1 VAIQKIIAASVNEG
15 LRIIRDQLGPDAMI
29 IKTVKRNNKVELF
42 VDSPKEIES
51 AIQAV
56 NALAVGPDSA
66 IQEEYQQAKLKMLSS
81 LGDLPEQELKPQIEN
96 YQIDPHLDHIDP
108 LGSSGSLAQQS
119 RPSYRQ
125 SYSPRAGKSFDSILG
140 SIKGVG
146 SNNEKTVSSIL
157 EKLRL
162 DEGICAEL
170 RSCRRLDE
178 LIDKLAIRISEQ
190 EKPALGIKAF
200 VGPAGGGKT
209 TTMLKLITRQVMQFG
224 PESCAI
230 INCDRYRSGAKEQ
243 LVRMGELLDVQVM
256 NTSSKFNLNQAIA
269 KVAHRSLVVIDMPG
283 LGFTDP
289 LLHGELFKL
298 SSSNY
303 NIDRYLVL
311 PAYLQN
317 TDMEGALK
325 VYGKHA
331 SVIFTHLDDC
341 TSLGVALS
349 FLIKNS
355 LKLAYISDGPHIP
368 EDLSHGVG
376 IDLIRRAIA
385 LADSSLTNAMNTSA
399 PGVAKTAI
407 SDFTNGG
414 SQRKV
419 SSAMVMDV

>member
-15 LRIIRDQLGPDAMI
+15 LRIIRDQLGSDAMI

-56 NALAVGPDSA
+56 NEQAEGSDSA

-81 LGDLPEQELKPQIEN
+81 LGDLPEQELKPQVEN
-96 YQIDPHLDHIDP
+96 YQIDSHLNQ
-108 LGSSGSLAQQS
+108 LSSSGSLVQQS
-119 RPSYRQ
+119 RQSYRQ
-125 SYSPRAGKSFDSILG
+125 SYSAQAEKSFDSILG
-140 SIKGVG
+140 SIKSAG
-146 SNNEKTVSSIL
+146 SSNEKTVSSIL

-178 LIDKLAIRISEQ
+178 LIAKLATRISEQ

-209 TTMLKLITRQVMQFG
+209 TTMLKLITRQVMQLG

-269 KVAHRSLVVIDMPG
+269 KVAHRGLVVIDMPG

-303 NIDRYLVL
+303 SIDRYLVL
-311 PAYLQN
+311 PAYLQK
-317 TDMEGALK
+317 TDMERALK
-325 VYGKHA
+325 VHGKRA

-368 EDLSHGVG
+368 KDLSRGVG

-385 LADSSLTNAMNTSA
+385 LADSSLTRAMNTSA
-399 PGVAKTAI
+399 PEVAKTPI